1 MAHYIVVANRTLGGE
16 ALTAQ
21 LGGIISTDP
30 DASFQVV
37 VPVIRTAVS
46 SFEIGGAMGGI
57 AVLDAEAY
65 TFAKVAAQERLDEL
79 LAWFRAVRVPAS
91 GHVVVGDPVPVVEAL
106 VAERECAGLIVS
118 TLPSTLSRWVRMDL
132 PQRLRRRV
140 GIPVTVIAAGED
152 EPIVP
157 AGGALGDP
165 ADDAT
170 PTDDATPADDA
181 TPTDRF
187 DSARASEPARGRQT
201 PVSESVYKII
211 ELVGTSTES
220 WEKAA
225 TAAVRTAQQS
235 LRDLRVAEVVQLDLV
250 VGDGEAPIYRA
261 KIKVS
266 FKYRPSDS

>member
-37 VPVIRTAVS
+37 VPVIRTAMS

-65 TFAKVAAQERLDEL
+65 TYAKVAAQERLDEL

-152 EPIVP
+152 DPIVP
-157 AGGALGDP
+157 AGEAVAGF
-165 ADDAT
+165 ADEAT
-170 PTDDATPADDA
+170 PTDQQDSERAT
-181 TPTDRF
+181 
-187 DSARASEPARGRQT
+187 EPARGRQT

>member
-1 MAHYIVVANRTLGGE
+1 MVTGMAHYIVVANRTLGGE

-30 DASFQVV
+30 DASFGVV
-37 VPVIRTAVS
+37 VPVIRTAMA
-46 SFEIGGAMGGI
+46 SFEVGGAMGGI

-65 TFAKVAAQERLDEL
+65 TYAQSAAQERLDEL
-79 LAWFRAVRVPAS
+79 LSWFRAVRVPAS
-91 GHVVVGDPVPVVEAL
+91 GDVVTGDPVPVVEAL
-106 VAERECAGLIVS
+106 VAERPCAGLIVS

-140 GIPVTVIAAGED
+140 GIPVTVIAAGDD
-152 EPIVP
+152 EPIPP
-157 AGGALGDP
+157 AGESHTDP
-165 ADDAT
+165 HPYDRTHEDDQPNDVTAER
-170 PTDDATPADDA
+170 TPA
-181 TPTDRF
+181 T
-187 DSARASEPARGRQT
+187 GRQPT
-201 PVSESVYKII
+201 MPESVYKII

-261 KIKVS
+261 KVKVS
-266 FKYRPSDS
+266 FKYRPSES

>member
-21 LGGIISTDP
+21 LGGIISTDS

-37 VPVIRTAVS
+37 VPVIRTAMS

-65 TFAKVAAQERLDEL
+65 TYAKLAAQERLDEL

-91 GHVVVGDPVPVVEAL
+91 GDVVVGDPVPVVEAL

-157 AGGALGDP
+157 AGDAPGESAGE
-165 ADDAT
+165 AT
-170 PTDDATPADDA
+170 PTDQH
-181 TPTDRF
+181 
-187 DSARASEPARGRQT
+187 DSARVTEPARGRQT